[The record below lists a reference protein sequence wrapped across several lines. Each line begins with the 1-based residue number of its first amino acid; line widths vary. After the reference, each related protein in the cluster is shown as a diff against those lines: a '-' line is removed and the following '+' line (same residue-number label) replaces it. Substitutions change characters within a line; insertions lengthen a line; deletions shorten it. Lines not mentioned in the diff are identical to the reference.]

1 MFNCYIIEISQGT
14 NQNNYFM
21 LGKQFR
27 LLLLFLICFQ
37 AHSQTTDLSIA
48 IEAQNLS
55 GTAISQVDIYEDFQY
70 VVTVLNSGNSV
81 DNATISVNFDT
92 ELTIISYNSQ
102 NNNAGASDFS
112 NIEITGNVLTAS
124 IATMPN
130 DSSVELLVLV
140 TAPTSLGGITANGTV
155 SPPVNTQD
163 TNTTNNQAIIS
174 IDVLDVV
181 IDFSITHTQTNP
193 VEGTAIA
200 AWGDLVTYQF
210 TITNNSAIDFPVAN
224 ILGNLSLNTP
234 EANGQPFAEFISLNC
249 ISTTNGTQCP
259 DLAGFTGSSAIIQ
272 TSSSLFNYDSDT
284 EITSGGSI
292 TFEMVY
298 KYTNFS
304 CSPDPM
310 PIAVDSTISIFLNT
324 ANGTTINSNSVTTDL
339 LLADVCPETDI
350 CISTVQTDPDT
361 TVSLAYEQDIT
372 FVTTVCNS
380 ASVATPMRFFF
391 QNLSPLTWTI
401 SSLTCIGTTGPV
413 NCTDFTLTNNG
424 QIWVSND
431 FVLQGNTTITIETV
445 LNYME
450 PECSNSNGEI
460 SAIIRSATN
469 ILDSQLIDSNPE
481 NNFFSNQLLLP
492 AVEPCD
498 SQDPIDLQVT
508 KTQTSPE
515 LPNGS
520 SQQNTAAWGLVTY
533 EITVTNTSD
542 EDAIIEL
549 QDYMPVVG
557 DDDLAMLAT
566 LTNVECT
573 GTTGTASCFTI
584 ENANIGITLDGI
596 SDNGVVDTFWQ
607 ITAEDNWELPP
618 NSSVSFSV
626 TIDWLPECSSGP
638 MIGTNIVSVDFAN
651 GLMDTNSA
659 NNSAFVTTYFAP
671 CLDLIVQTYPE
682 FTQVD
687 INQSFDWIVDISNS
701 TTSADA
707 IDVIFENTVNPVF
720 NIVGNP
726 TCTVTSGNAS
736 CVTNF
741 STVGNFIT
749 GTIPTME
756 AGSTVRISIPVTA
769 PSIGGAFNNIAEAIP
784 DATNNEEL
792 TPESNISINS
802 VQVIAP
808 EVQKTFTPDTIIEG
822 DQSELTF
829 TVFNVASNPTQSN
842 ISFTDN
848 LPAGIT
854 LSGVPNWIEA
864 NGCTA
869 TFVGTTGDTFVGIE
883 NLVFPDGAESCTFSV
898 MVTSDEA
905 GVYLNNFQNFSNN
918 NNIDTS
924 QTSATLTVIVDNS
937 NVDIEILKTV
947 MPTEAFYGQ
956 NVDFTIT
963 ATNLGTT
970 TATLIEVIDALP
982 QGYEFV
988 AASVSVGVFDNT
1000 TFIWNIPSL
1009 DANTSETLVLT
1020 ARVISSNDLTNI
1032 AILNSVNEQDR
1043 NLTNNEDEAT
1053 VEISN
1058 CLTIPEGISPNDDGM
1073 NDVLLIPCIE
1083 DYSDNTLKIF
1093 NRYGTQVYEANNYLN
1108 TWNGIANM
1116 GHLKSSALLPVGTY
1130 FYVLEINGFDDGF
1143 VGYVYLNY

>member
-1 MFNCYIIEISQGT
+1 MQVLQI
-14 NQNNYFM
+14 
-21 LGKQFR
+21 
-27 LLLLFLICFQ
+27 FL
-37 AHSQTTDLSIA
+37 T
-48 IEAQNLS
+48 
-55 GTAISQVDIYEDFQY
+55 
-70 VVTVLNSGNSV
+70 
-81 DNATISVNFDT
+81 
-92 ELTIISYNSQ
+92 LTI
-102 NNNAGASDFS
+102 
-112 NIEITGNVLTAS
+112 TGSVLTAS

-130 DSSVELLVLV
+130 NSSVELLVLV

-155 SPPVNTQD
+155 SPPANTQD
-163 TNTTNNQAIIS
+163 TNTSNNQAIIS

-181 IDFSITHTQTNP
+181 IDFSVTHTQINP

-200 AWGDLVTYQF
+200 AWGDSVTYQF
-210 TITNNSAIDFPVAN
+210 TVTNNSAIDFPVSN
-224 ILGNLSLNTP
+224 IRGNLNLSSP
-234 EANGQPFAEFISLNC
+234 FDNGQPFTEFISLNC

-259 DLAGFTGSSAIIQ
+259 DLMGFTGNSAVVQ
-272 TSSSLFNYDSDT
+272 TSSTLFNYDSGT

-324 ANGTTINSNSVTTDL
+324 ANGTIINSNSVTTDL
-339 LLADVCPETDI
+339 LLAEVCPETDI

-361 TVSLAYEQDIT
+361 SVSLAYEQDIT
-372 FVTTVCNS
+372 FITTVCNS
-380 ASVATPMRFFF
+380 GSVATPMRFFF
-391 QNLSPLTWTI
+391 QNLSPLTWNI
-401 SSLTCIGTTGPV
+401 SSIACLGTTGPV
-413 NCTDFTLTNNG
+413 TCTDFTLSNNG

-431 FVLQGNTTITIETV
+431 FVLEANTTISIETI
-445 LNYME
+445 LSYAE

-460 SAIIRSATN
+460 TAVIRSATN

-481 NNFFSNQLLLP
+481 NNYFSNQLLLP

-533 EITVTNTSD
+533 EITVTNASD

-549 QDYMPVVG
+549 QDYMPVVS
-557 DDDLAMLAT
+557 DEDPAMLAT

-573 GTTGTASCFTI
+573 ATTGTASCFAI
-584 ENANIGITLDGI
+584 ENANIGVILDGI
-596 SDNGVVDTFWQ
+596 TDDGEFDTFWQ
-607 ITAEDNWELPP
+607 ITAEDNWELPS
-618 NSSVSFSV
+618 NSSVSFRV
-626 TIDWLPECSSGP
+626 TIDWLPECSSDA
-638 MIGTNIVSVDFAN
+638 MIGTNIVSVDYAN
-651 GLMDTNSA
+651 NLTDTNPA
-659 NNSAFVTTYFAP
+659 NNSDFVNTYFAP
-671 CLDLIVQTYPE
+671 CLDLVVQTYPE

-687 INQSFDWIVDISNS
+687 INQTFDWVVDISNS

-720 NIVGNP
+720 NIAGNP

-736 CVTNF
+736 CITNF

-808 EVQKTFTPDTIIEG
+808 EVQKSFTPDTIIEG
-822 DQSELTF
+822 GQSELSF
-829 TVFNVASNPTQSN
+829 TVFNVSSNPTQSN

-848 LPAGIT
+848 LPLGVT
-854 LSGVPNWIEA
+854 LSGLPNWIEA

-869 TFVGTTGDTFVGIE
+869 TFIGTTGDTFVGIE
-883 NLVFPDGAESCTFSV
+883 NLVFPDGVESCTFSV
-898 MVTSDEA
+898 MVTSDVA
-905 GVYLNNFQNFSNN
+905 GIYLNNFQNFSNN

-924 QTSATLTVIVDNS
+924 QTSATLNVIIDTS

-947 MPTEAFYGQ
+947 VPTEAFYGQ

-982 QGYEFV
+982 QGYEFIS
-988 AASVSVGVFDNT
+988 ATTSFGVFDNT

-1020 ARVISSNDLTNI
+1020 AKVISSNDLTNV
-1032 AILNSVNEQDR
+1032 AMLNSVNEPDR
-1043 NLTNNEDEAT
+1043 DLTNNEDEAV

-1073 NDVLLIPCIE
+1073 NDVLFIPCIE
-1083 DYSDNTLKIF
+1083 EYPDNTLKIF
-1093 NRYGTQVYEANNYLN
+1093 NRYGTQIYEAKNYLN
-1108 TWNGIANM
+1108 TWNGKANM
-1116 GHLKSSALLPVGTY
+1116 GLLKSSELLPVGTY
-1130 FYVLEINGFDDGF
+1130 FYVLEIYGFDYGF